1 MRRGL
6 RQVLESD
13 LAGVPGLYA
22 QAVDA
27 FDGAYSMRATRVME
41 GYFVERNG
49 RLEVHASV
57 LDLASHSNVQT
68 LTLGVPNGIDAAN
81 QIAKRISPAARAA
94 PVVTEAAFHQYGQAI
109 SANDASSVVQ
119 GLEAATKDD
128 PRFALAYLEQA
139 KILLAA
145 GQRDQALR
153 AVQAASMSQPDTVDR
168 AQLDYLAAVARGN
181 TGDREKALASLA
193 KSTPSDPKVYKE
205 LAELESAQRI
215 FTDAVRSF
223 EKAGALDPQDP
234 EIWNQLGYMR
244 AFAGD
249 LNGARG
255 ALDRYQELVPPEN
268 ANPLDSLGEVSFYL
282 GDFAAAERYF
292 LEADQKNREE
302 FGGADLL
309 KAAQARLMTGDLA
322 GGNDLFQKYAAFAES
337 RDRGRAAYARTQW
350 QFLTGQRN
358 AAMNGLEKAA
368 AGFSGDGQS
377 LAFSQLSFWKMQAGD
392 RAAAAELAN
401 QAGERAMTPATRSIS
416 AVCRVI
422 AQPPANSSGSRL
434 ADAYALLFQKRFADA
449 IPLLELLYR
458 ETSPHADGQI
468 RTVLGWAYVESNRA
482 EKARGLIAAYPIPL
496 GSGEPLFASLVFP
509 RYLFVRGIVLQ
520 QEGKRAEAKQAY
532 ELFLKYSGDAADIF
546 GDEAVARK
554 NLAQL

>member
-13 LAGVPGLYA
+13 LAGVPRLYA

-49 RLEVHASV
+49 RLEVHASI
-57 LDLASHSNVQT
+57 LDLATHSNVQT
-68 LTLGVPNGIDAAN
+68 LTVGVPNGIDAAN

-94 PVVTEAAFHQYGQAI
+94 PVVTEAAFHRYGQAI
-109 SANDASSVVQ
+109 SANDATSVVQ
-119 GLEAATKDD
+119 GLEAVTEDD

-153 AVQAASMSQPDTVDR
+153 AVQAASMRQLDTVDK
-168 AQLDYLAAVARGN
+168 AELDYLAAVARGN

-193 KSTPSDPKVYKE
+193 KFTPSDPKVYKE
-205 LAELESAQRI
+205 LAELESAQRR

-255 ALDRYQELVPPEN
+255 ALDRYQKLVPPEN

-282 GDFAAAERYF
+282 GDFVAAERYF
-292 LEADQKNREE
+292 LEADQKNRDE

-309 KAAQARLMTGDLA
+309 KAAQSRLMTGDLA

-377 LAFSQLSFWKMQAGD
+377 LAFSQLSLWKMQAGD

-422 AQPPANSSGSRL
+422 SQPPASSSGSRL

-458 ETSPHADGQI
+458 ETNPHADGQI
-468 RTVLGWAYVESNRA
+468 RTLLGWAYIESNRA
-482 EKARGLIAAYPIPL
+482 ESARVLIGTYPIPL
-496 GSGEPLFASLVFP
+496 ASGEPLFASLVFP
-509 RYLFVRGIVLQ
+509 RYLFVRGVVLQ
-520 QEGKRAEAKQAY
+520 QEGKRAEAKAAY

-546 GDEAVARK
+546 GDEARARK
-554 NLAQL
+554 NLTQL